1 MGNTFGGVMS
11 FKLSNG
17 TQMRIRGDFTERP
30 SNITAATVTNQDGSI
45 DKTLTPRPYGFGA
58 TFVDEG
64 QDFDALLLETGINA
78 TIVEEN
84 TGKTRLYSGG
94 QFSGEPEISRAD
106 GAVTGLTFDAPQRRV
121 L

>member
-1 MGNTFGGVMS
+1 MATFGGVMS

-17 TQMRIRGDFTERP
+17 TPMKIRGDFTERP

-45 DKTLTPRPYGFGA
+45 DKTVTTRPYGFGA

-64 QDFDALLLETGINA
+64 QDFNALMLETGINA
-78 TIVEEN
+78 TVVEES

-94 QFSGEPEISRAD
+94 QFSGEPEINRTD
-106 GAVTGLTFDAPQRRV
+106 GAVTGLTFDASQRQV
-121 L
+121 V

>member
-1 MGNTFGGVMS
+1 MATFGGVMS
-11 FKLSNG
+11 FRLSNG

-45 DKTLTPRPYGFGA
+45 DKTITPRPYGFSA

-64 QDFDALLLETGINA
+64 QDFDDLLLETGINA
-78 TIVEEN
+78 TVVEEN

-94 QFSGEPEISRAD
+94 QFSGEVSIDRSN
-106 GAVTGLTFDAPQRRV
+106 GAVTGLEFDAPNRQV
-121 L
+121 V